1 MLKSQTLCVSNQTA
15 SLRET
20 FFFYFFFKLI
30 YILQVFHTLD
40 FSCLPQLLTR
50 AKIKKKCIVPLV
62 DLNLCGS
69 LRLTDPVETA
79 PAHKLILPG

>member
-1 MLKSQTLCVSNQTA
+1 M
-15 SLRET
+15 
-20 FFFYFFFKLI
+20 
-30 YILQVFHTLD
+30 FHTLD